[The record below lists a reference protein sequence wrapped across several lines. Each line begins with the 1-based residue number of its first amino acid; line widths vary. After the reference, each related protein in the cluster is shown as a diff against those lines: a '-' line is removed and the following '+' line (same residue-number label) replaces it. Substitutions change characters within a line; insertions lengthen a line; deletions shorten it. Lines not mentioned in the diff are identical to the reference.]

1 MLVERCGG
9 KLNLKAHNIAQELMF
24 GMRSADEDAMYL
36 EAVTERKRWIAEVKA
51 QKWHFINF
59 IKFCIGHVQTCSGRL
74 RALRSLHI
82 PQVVSRHSRKK
93 VH

>member
-1 MLVERCGG
+1 M
-9 KLNLKAHNIAQELMF
+9 AHNIAQELMF